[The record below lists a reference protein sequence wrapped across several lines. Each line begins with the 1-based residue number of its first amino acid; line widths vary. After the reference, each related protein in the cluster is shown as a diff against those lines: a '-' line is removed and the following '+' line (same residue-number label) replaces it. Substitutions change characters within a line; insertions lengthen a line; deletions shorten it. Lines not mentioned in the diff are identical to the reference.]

1 MRNTVEGWQ
10 LNNIRESVVSE
21 TPVIHMYSYSCLWIW
36 ATCFW
41 LSFLSLRV
49 SFQVFC
55 PMANCL
61 LFLWW
66 QNLTNWAQSPPNT
79 DLWVLKFMI
88 KQFGCACSEEMEK
101 LNFSS
106 ASVAVLA
113 MISDQ
118 KVVVKLFLNYLNT
131 WNLNIGMIY
140 GNKSSDSALTDFWV
154 SSSSHLFL
162 TSLNILYFCW
172 KPTTHFWSQ
181 WAVCLKIL
189 NQPAKSHLIRL
200 CSFHLAFKMVTCLL
214 NYTNHGNLN
223 RKRADKIL
231 IKCSPGLMFAT
242 CFCQTRRNPRK

>member
-10 LNNIRESVVSE
+10 LNKYKGISSVRNTCDTHVL
-21 TPVIHMYSYSCLWIW
+21 SYSCLWIW

-41 LSFLSLRV
+41 LSFLSPRV
-49 SFQVFC
+49 SFQVSVLWLIA
-55 PMANCL
+55 P

-88 KQFGCACSEEMEK
+88 KQFGCAFCSEEMEK

-118 KVVVKLFLNYLNT
+118 KVVQNYFGLLLAT

-140 GNKSSDSALTDFWV
+140 GNKSSDS
-154 SSSSHLFL
+154 H
-162 TSLNILYFCW
+162 
-172 KPTTHFWSQ
+172 
-181 WAVCLKIL
+181 
-189 NQPAKSHLIRL
+189 
-200 CSFHLAFKMVTCLL
+200 
-214 NYTNHGNLN
+214 
-223 RKRADKIL
+223 
-231 IKCSPGLMFAT
+231 
-242 CFCQTRRNPRK
+242 